1 MFVGHYAAG
10 LAIKSAYPKFN
21 LGWVLFNVQAL
32 DFLNAGLSIAGIET
46 AKMVEG
52 APATDPYILHYPIS
66 HSLAG
71 AVVFSAVSAGL
82 YWALTNRRVSDAK
95 VGALIVGVAVS
106 SHFFLDVFTH
116 HALPL
121 APGSSVML
129 GLGIGQYVLPT
140 IALELSLLLAAAIL
154 YWRRV
159 RSTWLGDLTLLA
171 FIAIIAAPFLSL
183 LSNPPPVEP
192 SISASMTALSIFTV
206 FAALGALMDWFR
218 NRQRAQMKA

>member
-10 LAIKSAYPKFN
+10 LVIKSAYPKFN
-21 LGWVLFNVQAL
+21 LGWVLVSVQAL

-46 AKMVEG
+46 AEVVKG

-71 AVVFSAVSAGL
+71 AAVFSAVSAGL
-82 YWALTNRRVSDAK
+82 YWALTTRRVSDAK
-95 VGALIVGVAVS
+95 MGALIVGIAVF

-121 APGSSVML
+121 APDSSVML
-129 GLGIGQYVLPT
+129 GMGIGQYVLPT
-140 IALELSLLLAAAIL
+140 IALELGLLVAAAIL
-154 YWRRV
+154 YRRRV
-159 RSTWLGDLTLLA
+159 RSTLLGDLALLV
-171 FIAIIAAPFLSL
+171 FIAIIAAPILSL
-183 LSNPPPVEP
+183 LRNPPPVEP
-192 SISASMTALSIFTV
+192 STSASMTVLSIFTV
-206 FAALGALMDWFR
+206 FAALGGLMDWFR

>member
-10 LAIKSAYPKFN
+10 LAIKSAYPKFH
-21 LGWVLFNVQAL
+21 LGWVLLNVQAL
-32 DFLNAGLSIAGIET
+32 DFLNAGFSLAGIES
-46 AKMVEG
+46 AEVAHG

-95 VGALIVGVAVS
+95 RGALIVGIAAF

-121 APGSSVML
+121 TPSSSVTL
-129 GLGIGQYVLPT
+129 GLGLGHYVLPT

-154 YWRRV
+154 YWHRV
-159 RSTWLGDLTLLA
+159 SSTLLGDLTLLV
-171 FIAIIAAPFLSL
+171 FIAIIAAPFLAL
-183 LSNPPPVEP
+183 LSDPPPAEP
-192 SISASMTALSIFTV
+192 SFGASMTVLSIFTV

>member
-10 LAIKSAYPKFN
+10 LAIKAAYPKFN
-21 LGWVLFNVQAL
+21 LGWVLLNVQAL
-32 DFLNAGLSIAGIET
+32 DFLNVGLSIAGVET
-46 AKMVEG
+46 AEVVEG

-66 HSLAG
+66 HSLVG
-71 AVVFSAVSAGL
+71 AALFSAVSAGL

-95 VGALIVGVAVS
+95 MGALVVGIAVF
-106 SHFFLDVFTH
+106 SHFLLDVFTH

-140 IALELSLLLAAAIL
+140 IALELSLLLVAAIL

-159 RSTWLGDLTLLA
+159 KSTWLGDVALLA

-183 LSNPPPVEP
+183 LSNPAPVEP
-192 SISASMTALSIFTV
+192 SVSASLTVVAIFTV
-206 FAALGALMDWFR
+206 FAGLGALMDWFR
-218 NRQRAQMKA
+218 NRQRERKKV

>member
-21 LGWVLFNVQAL
+21 LGWVLLNVQAL

-46 AKMVEG
+46 AKIDEG
-52 APATDPYILHYPIS
+52 APATDPYVLHYPIS

-71 AVVFSAVSAGL
+71 AAVFSAVSAGL
-82 YWALTNRRVSDAK
+82 YWALTNRRASDAK
-95 VGALIVGVAVS
+95 RGAPIVGVAVF
-106 SHFFLDVFTH
+106 SHFFLDIFTH
-116 HALPL
+116 RALPL

-129 GLGIGQYVLPT
+129 GLGIGHYVLPT

-159 RSTWLGDLTLLA
+159 RSTLSGDFALLA
-171 FIAIIAAPFLSL
+171 FIAIVAAPFLSL
-183 LSNPPPVEP
+183 LSNPPPIEP
-192 SISASMTALSIFTV
+192 SISASMTVLSIFTV

-218 NRQRAQMKA
+218 NRQRAHMKA